1 MGTWQRH
8 GWEGPECNADILSQ
22 QRQRRVNGR
31 VAMTAARSS
40 TPSHMPRLRRFC
52 KVVRGADQCVAE
64 ALQMRPIV
72 GRAAMFFAKVM
83 SECVTTAAVGA

>member
-1 MGTWQRH
+1 
-8 GWEGPECNADILSQ
+8 
-22 QRQRRVNGR
+22 
-31 VAMTAARSS
+31 
-40 TPSHMPRLRRFC
+40 MPRLRRFC